1 MTTVSEIMQKHGLSH
16 ISLLKIDV
24 ERAELDVLAGIA
36 CSDWQAI
43 SQLVMEVH
51 DVQNRLQQIR
61 QLLTQVAGFS
71 YITITQ
77 DEQLKG
83 STIHNIYCCREQTK
97 SCSSNTIE
105 CTSVLHQTAPS

>member
-36 CSDWQAI
+36 YSDWQAI

-51 DVQNRLQQIR
+51 DVQNRLQQIT
-61 QLLTQVAGFS
+61 QLLTHVAGFS
-71 YITITQ
+71 FVTVTQ
-77 DEQLKG
+77 DAQLKG

-97 SCSSNTIE
+97 SCSSNSNE
-105 CTSVLHQTAPS
+105 YTSLLHRTGPA